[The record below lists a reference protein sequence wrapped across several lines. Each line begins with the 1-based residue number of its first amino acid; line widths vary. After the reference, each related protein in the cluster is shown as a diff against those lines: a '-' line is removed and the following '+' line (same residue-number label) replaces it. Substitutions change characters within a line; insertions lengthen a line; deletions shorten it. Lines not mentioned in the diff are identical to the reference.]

1 MNKQDKL
8 WEQQDKLL
16 GDIEFVLN
24 AYQEEMP
31 IYSVVTEDYPAIEG
45 FIGNSILETG
55 DGKPG
60 HLMQGENGETI
71 FVQFFSDDKKVYTYI
86 KDGLITRYEFLV
98 LDYEIDT
105 PIKKLKYVAKK
116 VDELKKVQQELE
128 ALETAENEVDQ
139 IDY

>member
-24 AYQEEMP
+24 AYQEDTP
-31 IYSVVTEDYPAIEG
+31 IYSVVTDDYPSIEK
-45 FIGNSILETG
+45 FIGKSALETS

-86 KDGLITRYEFLV
+86 KDEQITKYVFLV

-116 VDELKKVQQELE
+116 VDELL
-128 ALETAENEVDQ
+128 AIQ
-139 IDY
+139 IGLDEIDEEEKE